1 MSDLNRV
8 CLIGR
13 LTRDP
18 ELRNLPSGSSVA
30 SMRLAVNG
38 YKSDGSDSVDY
49 IDLSVFSAQG
59 EACARILHK
68 GSRVSVDGRLRY
80 SEWKAE
86 DGSPRSKHEVVAQ
99 HIGFLDPKRSEGTE
113 NPASD
118 SAPADTATAENDAP
132 ADGNGPG
139 RSTRPQPEPQPV
151 GVSAATGGE
160 DIPF

>member
-49 IDLSVFSAQG
+49 VDLSVFGAQG
-59 EACARILHK
+59 EACARLLHK

-86 DGSPRSKHEVVAQ
+86 DGSSRSKHEVVAQ
-99 HIGFLDPKRSEGTE
+99 HIGFLDPKRSDGPEEHT
-113 NPASD
+113 SD
-118 SAPADTATAENDAP
+118 SAPADTATADDDTP
-132 ADGNGPG
+132 ANSNGRE
-139 RSTRPQPEPQPV
+139 RSSRPEPEPQPV
-151 GVSAATGGE
+151 GTPAAAGDE